1 METDLHGLI
10 KLITTAETQKII
22 RFLCSRSAEVCC
34 YEARC
39 IDACQQYRAFSSNYS
54 SISFG
59 SRARDVAGVLAPF
72 QAVAAR
78 LPAAACAVAPPY
90 LTGEANS

>member
-1 METDLHGLI
+1 METDLHGVI

-39 IDACQQYRAFSSNYS
+39 IHACQHYHAFSSSYS
-54 SISFG
+54 GISVR
-59 SRARDVAGVLAPF
+59 SRARDVAGVLAPSE
-72 QAVAAR
+72 AVAAR